1 MNAAAQ
7 QSCSCP
13 PAHAGASSLAVLSVE
28 CLLTQTQQL
37 SNTQKPSLV
46 SRNKSQPALVLFPC
60 FASVLSARYKR
71 APSSDISQPTQQ
83 SPPTQS
89 TLSILHRKKSAG
101 KVICRNNVLIFLLA
115 FQNIANFL
123 SLVQLMESLGRSPT
137 STWSSSQLAPE
148 CKPCWE
154 SCFYHIRGANWLVF
168 LLKSLWTAKSRF
180 AKTKLLNCFAKTII
194 DLVKIKITQKMLFFL
209 TPLSKLYKFMVT
221 NVYCPLSHNGDI
233 CSK

>member
-7 QSCSCP
+7 ESCSWP
-13 PAHAGASSLAVLSVE
+13 LAPTGASSLAVLSAE

-46 SRNKSQPALVLFPC
+46 SRNKAGLLWFYSR

-71 APSSDISQPTQQ
+71 APSSDTSQPTQQ
-83 SPPTQS
+83 SPPTQPTPS
-89 TLSILHRKKSAG
+89 VLHREKSAG

-123 SLVQLMESLGRSPT
+123 SLVQLMESLGRSPA

-148 CKPCWE
+148 CKSCCE
-154 SCFYHIRGANWLVF
+154 SCFCHIQRAKCLF
-168 LLKSLWTAKSRF
+168 FSLKSLKCWEQLCQDQIIGLCYKYYYWPCKN
-180 AKTKLLNCFAKTII
+180 KTYIENVI
-194 DLVKIKITQKMLFFL
+194 FL
-209 TPLSKLYKFMVT
+209 TLLSKLYRFMV
-221 NVYCPLSHNGDI
+221 VYNTLNTYVANNSQFL
-233 CSK
+233 